1 MKTAKSLLIKL
12 FVAAAMLLLANQS
25 HALTTPYMTDL
36 SNQLS
41 FYHSQ
46 LTNSPLLD
54 HKKEARALAVAL
66 RDLKRP
72 TTSVAQDYDRF
83 FLAVLHLG
91 NYAFTDLVLVAGGN
105 VVSSNFIYDAAVKIG
120 ELSARTN
127 ALNRFVV
134 TRNAASRQIDQA
146 FGLLLINIATSG
158 DTSKTNQQAAL
169 LRGRRIF
176 SKLVLAERL
185 VVRGEARQGF
195 APTVLEV
202 GSTLAYTNR
211 AESGTITIKISD
223 EYEDANVEQAQTLA
237 GSYSYVRTGLN
248 TGTLILTEFGPDG
261 SVTTHKVTFRTGTA
275 GSYTS
280 LLEQGAVRKRSAGRF
295 TFTAALPPG

>member
-36 SNQLS
+36 SNQLD
-41 FYHSQ
+41 FYYGA
-46 LTNSPLLD
+46 LTNSSLPSYNL
-54 HKKEARALAVAL
+54 KEARAVAVAL

-72 TTSVAQDYDRF
+72 SISVAQDYDRF

-91 NYAFTDLVLVAGGN
+91 DYAFTDPVLTGAGAAMSGQ
-105 VVSSNFIYDAAVKIG
+105 FLADAYAQIID
-120 ELSARTN
+120 LSRRTN
-127 ALNRFVV
+127 DLNRFVV

-146 FGLLLINIATSG
+146 FGLLLINIANSG

-211 AESGTITIKISD
+211 VGGGRITIKESD
-223 EYEDANVEQAQTLA
+223 GYEDVNTVESQVGT
-237 GSYSYVRTGLN
+237 YSYTRTGLN
-248 TGTLILTEFGPDG
+248 TATLILTELGG
-261 SVTTHKVTFRTGTA
+261 GRVTTHKVTFRNATTGI
-275 GSYTS
+275 SS
-280 LLEQGAVRKRSAGRF
+280 LFEQGAVRRRAVGRF